1 MNKNFGLSYTEK
13 EIMELLWQSGEP
25 LSFREILDYA
35 NDTWKKNWKKQ
46 TLNTYLLNM
55 QKAGLIGSE
64 RGKVYQVYFPL
75 LTREE
80 HIHNWTRKMV
90 KETFGGSVYSLVAA
104 FTGGER
110 QSEEGAAQLSKMF

>member
-1 MNKNFGLSYTEK
+1 MNKNFGLSHTEK
-13 EIMELLWQSGEP
+13 EIMELLWQSEEP
-25 LSFREILDYA
+25 LSFREILDYP

-64 RGKVYQVYFPL
+64 RGKVYQVYFLL

-110 QSEEGAAQLSKMF
+110 LSEEEAEKLRKLI

>member
-1 MNKNFGLSYTEK
+1 MHGKGAISVNKNFGLSHAEK
-13 EIMELLWQSGEP
+13 EIMELLWQSREP

-64 RGKVYQVYFPL
+64 RRGK
-75 LTREE
+75 
-80 HIHNWTRKMV
+80 
-90 KETFGGSVYSLVAA
+90 KETFGGAVYSLAA
-104 FTGGER
+104 VFTGGER
-110 QSEEGAAQLSKMF
+110 LSEEKAEKLRKLI

>member
-80 HIHNWTRKMV
+80 HIHNWTKKMV
-90 KETFGGSVYSLVAA
+90 AECYGNSFTRFVAA
-104 FTGGER
+104 FIGDGKL
-110 QSEEGAAQLSKMF
+110 SEEEADELRKLL